1 MSAIEDAWL
10 SVIEEYKLDETV
22 KADGVAKITASE
34 LNRFRQA
41 RLMAKFDHS
50 TSLPPSLKS
59 RGWAVLGISN
69 SEYLVGPMKVF
80 QDLPKPFAGQEIK
93 YIKPR
98 SDLETLDPANI
109 SSESDAIL
117 LAHAAGILDDFI
129 GETSTFTTFGRMR
142 ADTFDFTIENF
153 YVGSTSVNVS
163 GTQIEIDG
171 GFEGANTFTVIECKN
186 HPTDDFNLRQLYYPF
201 RAWSERISKV
211 VSPVFMVYSNDI
223 FDLYKY
229 EFEYP
234 DDINSGVVVDHQ
246 RYSVFEVSISLSV
259 LFGFAANVLK
269 VDNLAG
275 PFPQADSFER
285 ILDLISKCT
294 GVGLLKSEIAN
305 IYDFDPRQADY
316 YTSAGKF
323 LGLLEEAGG
332 RLVQT
337 SKAQSIWGSEGNSKY
352 MKLAGLLLSIGPISE
367 TFIHGNRYKRA
378 DFDSNFALQALAKS
392 PYGNQLGESTLAR
405 RARTIVNWCQWLDSI
420 VRH

>member
-171 GFEGANTFTVIECKN
+171 G
-186 HPTDDFNLRQLYYPF
+186 
-201 RAWSERISKV
+201 SKG
-211 VSPVFMVYSNDI
+211 
-223 FDLYKY
+223 LTL
-229 EFEYP
+229 
-234 DDINSGVVVDHQ
+234 
-246 RYSVFEVSISLSV
+246 SL
-259 LFGFAANVLK
+259 
-269 VDNLAG
+269 
-275 PFPQADSFER
+275 
-285 ILDLISKCT
+285 
-294 GVGLLKSEIAN
+294 
-305 IYDFDPRQADY
+305 
-316 YTSAGKF
+316 
-323 LGLLEEAGG
+323 
-332 RLVQT
+332 
-337 SKAQSIWGSEGNSKY
+337 
-352 MKLAGLLLSIGPISE
+352 
-367 TFIHGNRYKRA
+367 
-378 DFDSNFALQALAKS
+378 
-392 PYGNQLGESTLAR
+392 
-405 RARTIVNWCQWLDSI
+405 
-420 VRH
+420 